1 MINVTSNLCKTYL
14 CYTRVSEK
22 YEGYCLYCFINM
34 FPEKPVSRNY
44 KTKEYAVVE
53 YIKKVSK
60 FELDI

>member
-22 YEGYCLYCFINM
+22 YEGYCFINM
-34 FPEKPVSRNY
+34 FSEKPVSRNY

-53 YIKKVSK
+53 YIKKSIQVLIGYQIK
-60 FELDI
+60 